1 MNPFLIYRRHATIVV
16 ESGNFDSSIMIFDL
30 GIIDHC
36 IKNLQISY
44 CVIFRLQIHKWRE
57 GRTDEG
63 ERPRTYDKFYQVAL
77 RVKYL
82 SLVGV
87 FVCVFFSRKKPF
99 LMEFEVSNLFDE
111 ECQQIFYLNLFSEN
125 SRQLSRT
132 RNG

>member
-1 MNPFLIYRRHATIVV
+1 
-16 ESGNFDSSIMIFDL
+16 MIFYL

-87 FVCVFFSRKKPF
+87 FVFVFFSRKKPF
-99 LMEFEVSNLFDE
+99 LMEFEVSNLFYE

>member
-1 MNPFLIYRRHATIVV
+1 
-16 ESGNFDSSIMIFDL
+16 MIFYL

-77 RVKYL
+77 TVKYL
-82 SLVGV
+82 SLAGV
-87 FVCVFFSRKKPF
+87 FVCGF
-99 LMEFEVSNLFDE
+99 
-111 ECQQIFYLNLFSEN
+111 LNL
-125 SRQLSRT
+125 T
-132 RNG
+132 CP